1 MSEPTPAVATCSSEG
16 CTRPARAAVRTMRP
30 TRPDLHSTV
39 FYDNRSAPKTALPYC
54 RACTVELM
62 ISLCRTLIDA
72 D

>member
-1 MSEPTPAVATCSSEG
+1 
-16 CTRPARAAVRTMRP
+16 MRP

-72 D
+72 DEELLPPDRPEP